1 MCSWAPAPVCY
12 TMYNALYSDSNDV
25 SCGYLTPKTSPFRHR
40 ERRFSSYNSTEG
52 FKAEG
57 TKGQRFYRFHYD
69 YKDSI
74 ATRINLVLIRPQGIY
89 EIKKMLK
96 RKAHTRKEK
105 RNLRTEAR

>member
-25 SCGYLTPKTSPFRHR
+25 SCGYLTPKTRALSVTEKGDSPP
-40 ERRFSSYNSTEG
+40 STEG

-96 RKAHTRKEK
+96 RKARTRKED

>member
-1 MCSWAPAPVCY
+1 MTSAVVILPRRR
-12 TMYNALYSDSNDV
+12 ALSVTEKGDS
-25 SCGYLTPKTSPFRHR
+25 PP
-40 ERRFSSYNSTEG
+40 STEG

-74 ATRINLVLIRPQGIY
+74 ATRINLMLIRPQGIY

-96 RKAHTRKEK
+96 RKARTRKEE
-105 RNLRTEAR
+105 RNPRTEAR